1 MYNIYIIQ
9 YEFLRLFLVY
19 SIIKSYQL
27 DTVPLILLFCQ
38 VVIGEGKL
46 KNSEAD
52 ASVCSIHNSMHRTK
66 DYCMRPA
73 PTTETSVWFQT
84 HHLPLSLLVQNFT
97 TVHILQL

>member
-19 SIIKSYQL
+19 SIIKSYPL

-52 ASVCSIHNSMHRTK
+52 ASVCSIYIYITHTQLRT
-66 DYCMRPA
+66 
-73 PTTETSVWFQT
+73 
-84 HHLPLSLLVQNFT
+84 
-97 TVHILQL
+97 